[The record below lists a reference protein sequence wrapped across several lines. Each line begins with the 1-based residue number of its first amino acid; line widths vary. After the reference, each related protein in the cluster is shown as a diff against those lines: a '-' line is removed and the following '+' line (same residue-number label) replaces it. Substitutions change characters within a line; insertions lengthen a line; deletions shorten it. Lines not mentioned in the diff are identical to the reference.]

1 MKICLVHEE
10 YPKETN
16 FGGIATYQKIL
27 SKELSKLGH
36 QVTVITRGLKENEE
50 YYDDNVKVIRIF
62 NPMGNNSLDDYKK
75 YREEVNQ
82 KIIEL
87 VNNSEIDIIET
98 PDWGAETIKYL
109 PKRKIPI
116 VVKLHTPLC
125 VWQEYNKSGLGDP
138 LNSEMLKWEK
148 ECIYNADKI
157 ISCSNI
163 LLKKLKKYYQDLDYS
178 KIEVIPNPANL
189 DIIRNYKNHN
199 ILNVLYVGS
208 LEQRKGVDILAK
220 AIPIFMEKLDRKDI
234 KFIFIGKDTNRN
246 DKNISMIEYIKNIVP
261 LEYHQDLEFIG
272 QIDNFK
278 INDYYGKCMMGI
290 VPSVFDNLPYVAQEM
305 LLNEMP
311 VIASDNTGVKE
322 MIINY
327 KSGLLFKNLDYVDL
341 ANKMYELYSDDN
353 LRLKLINNSRKY
365 ILEKH
370 NPKKIVNKMIKL
382 YEETIE
388 EFNNARG
395 N

>member
-1 MKICLVHEE
+1 
-10 YPKETN
+10 
-16 FGGIATYQKIL
+16 
-27 SKELSKLGH
+27 
-36 QVTVITRGLKENEE
+36 
-50 YYDDNVKVIRIF
+50 
-62 NPMGNNSLDDYKK
+62 
-75 YREEVNQ
+75 
-82 KIIEL
+82 
-87 VNNSEIDIIET
+87 
-98 PDWGAETIKYL
+98 
-109 PKRKIPI
+109 
-116 VVKLHTPLC
+116 
-125 VWQEYNKSGLGDP
+125 
-138 LNSEMLKWEK
+138 MLKWEK
-148 ECIYNADKI
+148 ECIYNADKV

-163 LLKKLKKYYQDLDYS
+163 LLEKLKKYYQDLDYS

-261 LEYHQDLEFIG
+261 LEYHQNLEFIG

-327 KSGLLFKNLDYVDL
+327 ESGLLFKNLDYVDL